1 MANRIAALGF
11 IAMMM
16 MAGTTGASAQ
26 INQPKVS
33 SASKAVKVLKA
44 KSSNRTK
51 NKEGQLGQLGD
62 PCSQDLNAGN
72 VIIPEGGRTPREVV
86 IVIEGD
92 VTNVGSTFGNARCR
106 R

>member
-1 MANRIAALGF
+1 MVNRIAALGF
-11 IAMMM
+11 IAMML
-16 MAGTTGASAQ
+16 ASTNAWAQ
-26 INQPKVS
+26 INQPNV
-33 SASKAVKVLKA
+33 SASQSVKVLKA

-51 NKEGQLGQLGD
+51 NNEGQLGQLGD

-92 VTNVGSTFGNARCR
+92 VTNVGSMFGNARCR